1 MIAAFDLRQFGKCWE
16 DTSHDGVIKMLPILF
31 YLFLDPQLV
40 KTTPASL
47 FWVEMPTPKKITFE
61 IHIHLSN
68 SISVSDRNNGFTPSK
83 ASISG
88 SKSVLNI
95 EQNQVV
101 LYIVVVA

>member
-1 MIAAFDLRQFGKCWE
+1 M
-16 DTSHDGVIKMLPILF
+16 
-31 YLFLDPQLV
+31 
-40 KTTPASL
+40 
-47 FWVEMPTPKKITFE
+47 ITFE